1 MFWLSKLSLTTNL
14 FIYTGIQ
21 QVLVTLL
28 NQSMTFKNTKKKK
41 HLKIIIFF
49 PNSNMIF
56 RHFQGEK
63 HLV

>member
-28 NQSMTFKNTKKKK
+28 NQSMTFKNTKKKTPQNNNFFSQ
-41 HLKIIIFF
+41 LKYDF
-49 PNSNMIF
+49 
-56 RHFQGEK
+56 
-63 HLV
+63 